1 MHMQGSIRFNK
12 SAFKHNVT
20 ASDIFAAFETF
31 IFEDPV
37 EGEENKYLLIGFDTK
52 ANSIEVMYNRI
63 DEDRINVFHAMPL
76 RSAYADCLIDRGFFY
91 A

>member
-1 MHMQGSIRFNK
+1 MQGSIRFNK